1 MTVMTIKFSDFA
13 AANLANSTNK
23 LVGVSAPSGGSNFQV
38 DFPLVWTTAGRP
50 SSPPAGLFGYNSNL
64 GQQEFWNGASWVQLA
79 AGGSG
84 SVNLGSI
91 NTIAY
96 YASTGTAVSSLMNV
110 NNAILKTS
118 SGGVPSWSTTL
129 PSSLIIPTPNITG
142 VTNGSNASAGDVGE
156 YVSASLLSGSAI
168 SLTSSICSNITSISL
183 TPGDW
188 DVYGTVFYGPSG
200 STVSNYQLAGIT
212 QTSATFET
220 AGTNN
225 NVSGIGGVSS
235 TLPTAFACNVPVGTY
250 RANLTTTTTIYL
262 IAQALFSGGTLEAYG
277 YIAARRA
284 R

>member
-23 LVGVSAPSGGSNFQV
+23 LVGVSAPSGGSNFQLE
-38 DFPLVWTTAGRP
+38 FPLTWTTAGRP
-50 SSPPAGLFGYNSNL
+50 SSPPAGLLGYNSNL

-96 YASTGTAVSSLMNV
+96 YASTGTAVSSLMNI

-129 PSSLIIPTPNITG
+129 PSGLTIPTPNITG
-142 VTNGSNASAGDVGE
+142 VTNGSDAASGSVGQYE
-156 YVSASLLSGSAI
+156 SGSLLVGSAI
-168 SLTSSICSNITSISL
+168 SLSSGVASDIIAL
-183 TPGDW
+183 PLDAGDW
-188 DVYGTVFYGPSG
+188 DVSANLFYN
-200 STVSNYQLAGIT
+200 VSAGASVLYALAGIT
-212 QTSATFET
+212 QTSATFEV

-225 NVSGIGGVSS
+225 NNAGIGFIGGSPIPAMSINPCIGV
-235 TLPTAFACNVPVGTY
+235 Y
-250 RANLTTTTTIYL
+250 RANLSAPGTIYL
-262 IAQALFSGGTLEAYG
+262 IAQAGFTGGTVSAYG
-277 YIAARRA
+277 YIGARRF